1 MKTATMIAGVAGA
14 LLSPSAQ
21 ARVVPAWTASQQ
33 PIWGGDFLFPTNIPT
48 SLENRT
54 LRQIVRLGIGG
65 RDVRIVLANTYGSK
79 PIAIAGARFASSA
92 GEARIA
98 PGSDRAVTFGG
109 TSAATIAPGATIV
122 SDPIPLAVASGQDVA
137 VSLYFADAP
146 AIESFHWDG
155 KRTGYVLDGNALSI
169 PKPQVVMTTT
179 ARLLLA
185 GLLVD
190 APNAKA
196 TVVVMG
202 DSITDGAGA
211 TLEAETRWPDY
222 LAARAAPRGVAVVN
236 AGISGARLLSDGM
249 GRNALA
255 RLDRDVLA
263 QPGVRTLILLLGT
276 NDIAWPGTPFD
287 PRAPLPTLDALTAA
301 YRAGVAGAHS
311 SGVRVIGATL
321 PPFAD
326 ALPGTPMA
334 STYYSPAKDALRNRV
349 NDWIRTA
356 AAFDMVIDLDRILA
370 DPAASEHLASAF
382 DSGDHLHPGD
392 AGNKVMADAVD
403 LNTLIGD

>member
-1 MKTATMIAGVAGA
+1 MIAGVAGA
-14 LLSPSAQ
+14 LLSHGAQ
-21 ARVVPAWTASQQ
+21 ASVVPAWTASQQ
-33 PIWGGDFLFPTNIPT
+33 PSWGDYFLFPTNIPA
-48 SLENRT
+48 SLEKRT
-54 LRQIVRLGIGG
+54 LRQVVRLAIGG
-65 RDVRIVLANTYGSK
+65 RDVRIVLANSYGSK
-79 PIAIAGARFASSA
+79 PIVIAGARFASSA
-92 GEARIA
+92 GEVRTV
-98 PGSDRAVTFGG
+98 PGSERAVTFGG
-109 TSAATIAPGATIV
+109 KAVAVIAPGATVV
-122 SDPIPLAVASGQDVA
+122 SDPLPLAVAAGQDVA
-137 VSLYFADAP
+137 VSLYFAHAP
-146 AIESFHWDG
+146 VIESFHWDG
-155 KRTGYVLDGNALSI
+155 KRTGYVLEGNALGTPT
-169 PKPQVVMTTT
+169 PKVATTTT

-185 GLLVD
+185 GVLVD
-190 APNAKA
+190 APEAKG

-222 LAARAAPRGVAVVN
+222 LAARAAPRGIAVVN

-263 QPGVRTLILLLGT
+263 QPGVRTLILLLGI

-287 PRAPLPTLDALTAA
+287 PHAPMPTLDALTAG
-301 YRAGVAGAHS
+301 YRAVVARAHA

-334 STYYSPAKDALRNRV
+334 ATYYSPAKDALRNRV
-349 NDWIRTA
+349 NAWIRTSGT
-356 AAFDMVIDLDRILA
+356 FDAVVDLERVLA
-370 DPAASEHLASAF
+370 NPAAPAHLVRAF

-392 AGNKVMADAVD
+392 AGNKAMADALD
-403 LNTLIGD
+403 LDTLIGD